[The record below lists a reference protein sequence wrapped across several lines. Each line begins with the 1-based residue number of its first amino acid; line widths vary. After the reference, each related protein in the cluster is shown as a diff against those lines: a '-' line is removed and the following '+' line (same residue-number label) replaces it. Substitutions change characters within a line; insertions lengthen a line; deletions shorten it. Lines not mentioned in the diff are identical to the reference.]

1 MKLFLLGSTGKAG
14 RAILREALER
24 GHFVTAYVRTPSK
37 IAQPH
42 PHLTLI
48 QGDAIDTDRLAKYMA
63 GHDAILSSLDAQTL
77 KRSSLQRQLAESV
90 RGAMESSRVSRLL
103 ILSVAFLYDNA
114 GVATF
119 LLGRTIFRHVRQGAR
134 EMEQAI
140 QQSRFDWTIVRL
152 PRLLDSVTPE
162 SYRTVV
168 GHAPPAV
175 TISSGA
181 LASFLLDEIDE
192 AKFIRTIVGVSG

>member
-42 PHLTLI
+42 PHLALI

-119 LLGRTIFRHVRQGAR
+119 VLGRTIFRHVRQGAR

-152 PRLLDSVTPE
+152 PRLLDSVTPK

>member
-63 GHDAILSSLDAQTL
+63 GHDAVLSSLDAQTL
-77 KRSSLQRQLAESV
+77 KRPSE
-90 RGAMESSRVSRLL
+90 
-103 ILSVAFLYDNA
+103 
-114 GVATF
+114 
-119 LLGRTIFRHVRQGAR
+119 GRYG
-134 EMEQAI
+134 
-140 QQSRFDWTIVRL
+140 D
-152 PRLLDSVTPE
+152 
-162 SYRTVV
+162 
-168 GHAPPAV
+168 
-175 TISSGA
+175 A
-181 LASFLLDEIDE
+181 LAQRGSFPEGGGR
-192 AKFIRTIVGVSG
+192 A